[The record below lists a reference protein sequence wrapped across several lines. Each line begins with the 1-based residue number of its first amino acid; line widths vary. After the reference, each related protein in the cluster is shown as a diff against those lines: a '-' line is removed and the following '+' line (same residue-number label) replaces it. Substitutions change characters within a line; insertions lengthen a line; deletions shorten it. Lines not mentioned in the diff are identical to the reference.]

1 MILEFDLPNSVRLD
15 ESELKI
21 SLAAKLYERGK
32 ITLGQGAKMVGLSKR
47 AFIEILGIYGVSV
60 FSTSLEDLENDLLL
74 A

>member
-1 MILEFDLPNSVRLD
+1 MILELEIPNSAHLD

-32 ITLGQGAKMVGLSKR
+32 ITLGQGARMVGLSKR
-47 AFIEILGIYGVSV
+47 AFIEILGTYGVSI
-60 FSTSLEDLENDLLL
+60 FSTSVEDLENDLLN